1 MEGSQHCKRDSH
13 FYLEKFFNGHGTVN
27 DLPKMTESL
36 PKIQVFLTFHIFSF
50 LKKAIWFLCNRLEFV
65 MFMRFIFLL
74 DQELAGDAEKR
85 LMELFKLYSSS

>member
-1 MEGSQHCKRDSH
+1 
-13 FYLEKFFNGHGTVN
+13 
-27 DLPKMTESL
+27 
-36 PKIQVFLTFHIFSF
+36 
-50 LKKAIWFLCNRLEFV
+50 